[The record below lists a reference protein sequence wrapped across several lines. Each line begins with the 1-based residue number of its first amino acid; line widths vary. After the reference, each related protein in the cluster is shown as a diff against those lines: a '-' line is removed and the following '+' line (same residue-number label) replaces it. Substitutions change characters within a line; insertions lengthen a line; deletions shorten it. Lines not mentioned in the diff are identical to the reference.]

1 MTRGEVMR
9 RVRAQ
14 ALLVQRL
21 SGRMKEYAADGLRSP
36 GLDGMPRGK
45 GYAPGG
51 VALRYE
57 KREAMR
63 AVIGKESE
71 VLREYEQEARREMD
85 RMRPELYAFC
95 AMYYLAA
102 LDLEEVGEAIARSK
116 RQCERYRAEVEEG
129 NHPGKHTGSHVAK
142 CL

>member
-21 SGRMKEYAADGLRSP
+21 CGKMKEYAADGIHSP
-36 GLDGMPRGK
+36 RQDGMPRARS
-45 GYAPGG
+45 YAPGG
-51 VALRYE
+51 VSLLYE

-63 AVIGKESE
+63 AVIDKESDM
-71 VLREYEQEARREMD
+71 LREYEQAARRAMD
-85 RMRPELYAFC
+85 EMRPELYAFC

-102 LDLEEVGEAIARSK
+102 LDIEEAADAIGRSK
-116 RQCERYRAEVEEG
+116 RQCERYRAEVEENRG
-129 NHPGKHTGSHVAK
+129 
-142 CL
+142 